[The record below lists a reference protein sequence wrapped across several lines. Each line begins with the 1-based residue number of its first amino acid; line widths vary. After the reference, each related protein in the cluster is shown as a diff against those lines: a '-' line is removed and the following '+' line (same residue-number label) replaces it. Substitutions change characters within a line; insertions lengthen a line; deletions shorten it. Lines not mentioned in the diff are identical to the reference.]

1 MSMIKSIKLI
11 NRSNVL
17 TKEEKKWLIKRG
29 IVETLVNKYKL
40 LLKFPFIIISVVFCF
55 ISSILEKI
63 SDFFYYYIG
72 EPIDGVVRFI
82 DNRLPTISLT
92 KGIIRDLIVKEIKD
106 NNTIKAQYI
115 NRQTN
120 KE

>member
-1 MSMIKSIKLI
+1 MIKSIKLI
-11 NRSNVL
+11 NKSKVL

-29 IVETLVNKYKL
+29 IVETLINKYKL

-55 ISSILEKI
+55 ISSVLEKI

-72 EPIDGVVRFI
+72 EPIDSVVEFI

-92 KGIIRDLIVKEIKD
+92 KGTIRDLIVKEIKD
-106 NNTIKAQYI
+106 NNTMKL
-115 NRQTN
+115 
-120 KE
+120 

>member
-40 LLKFPFIIISVVFCF
+40 LLKFPFIIISVVFCL

-72 EPIDGVVRFI
+72 EPIDRVVDFI

-92 KGIIRDLIVKEIKD
+92 KGTIRDLIVKEIKD
-106 NNTIKAQYI
+106 NNTIKL
-115 NRQTN
+115 
-120 KE
+120 